1 LKKALIVYWSAT
13 GNTEK
18 VAFAI
23 RDGLKDAGVDVNVVK
38 TKGSEVLDYFE
49 YDLVCVGSPVHQFHL
64 PEPMSKFLKGMFTKY
79 GNEKRI
85 LPNAPTV
92 KGKHAL
98 VFCTWAGGHTGVDE
112 ALPAVKYMGQF
123 FAHVGIE
130 VVDEWY
136 VPGELFYGEVGEV
149 AYYNVNGRLGD
160 IRGRPTGEELKK
172 VRLDALKLGKGLI
185 ED

>member
-23 RDGLKDAGVDVNVVK
+23 RDGLKDAGMEVEMVK
-38 TKGSEVLDYFE
+38 TKGTEELDYFQ

-64 PEPMSKFLKGMFTKY
+64 PEPMSKLLKGMFTKY

-98 VFCTWAGGHTGVDE
+98 IFCTWAGGHTGIDE

-130 VVDEWY
+130 VIKEWY
-136 VPGELFYGEVGEV
+136 VPGELFYGVARDV

-160 IRGRPTGEELKK
+160 IRGRPTAEELRK
-172 VRLDALKLGKGLI
+172 VRADAFNLGKDLLKY
-185 ED
+185 